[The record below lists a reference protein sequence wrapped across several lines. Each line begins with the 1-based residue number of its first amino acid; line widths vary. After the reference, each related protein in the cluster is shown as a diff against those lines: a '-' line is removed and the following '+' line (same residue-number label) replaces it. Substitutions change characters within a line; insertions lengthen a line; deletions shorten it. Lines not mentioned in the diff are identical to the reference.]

1 MERVCPCAVF
11 CWEITT
17 PCKGYPRLGERDKE
31 GARSGERGR
40 GGAGRGEDE
49 AVGARLSMGTTSKAI
64 SCEYHSRKRL
74 SPLYS

>member
-17 PCKGYPRLGERDKE
+17 PCKEGTGRGERDKE
-31 GARSGERGR
+31 GTGSGERGR
-40 GGAGRGEDE
+40 GEDE
-49 AVGARLSMGTTSKAI
+49 AAGARLSMGTTSKAI

>member
-17 PCKGYPRLGERDKE
+17 PCKEGAGRGERDKE
-31 GARSGERGR
+31 GTGSGERGR
-40 GGAGRGEDE
+40 GEDE
-49 AVGARLSMGTTSKAI
+49 AAGARLSAGTTSKAI
-64 SCEYHSRKRL
+64 SCQCHSRKRL